1 MSTDLFVLGS
11 KRRRLHGGGKKLK
24 YKDLDT
30 RLLTWFHERRTPI
43 AATST
48 DAASAIDIRREKVTF
63 RQLQRQGERISDELR
78 QDRPSTKWYRRFML
92 RHRLSLQR
100 PKRQQKVPIAEAH
113 RLAQSFYCF
122 LRRASTWGPSRGSM
136 GCFTPKD
143 VFNFDES
150 PLALFGD
157 QTKRSINY
165 VNTCNEISGHLSNK
179 VLKILSCEAAD
190 VSFFVAICNIDP
202 HRVRRRESSCRTNA
216 HFQRARASQPIGET
230 TIC

>member
-1 MSTDLFVLGS
+1 M
-11 KRRRLHGGGKKLK
+11 K
-24 YKDLDT
+24 YTDLDT
-30 RLLTWFHERRTPI
+30 RLLTWFHARRSPP

-48 DAASAIDIRREKVTF
+48 DAASAIDIRRERVTF
-63 RQLQRQGERISDELR
+63 RQLQRQGEKISDELC
-78 QDRPSTKWYRRFML
+78 QGRPSTKWYRRFML

-100 PKRQQKVPIAEAH
+100 PKRQQKVPIDEAH
-113 RLAQSFYCF
+113 RLAHSFYCF

-179 VLKILSCEAAD
+179 VLEILSCGARD
-190 VSFFVAICNIDP
+190 VSFFVAICNIDS
-202 HRVRRRESSCRTNA
+202 HRVCRRKSSCRTNA
-216 HFQRARASQPIGET
+216 HFQRARESQPIGET
-230 TIC
+230 TIFTRNKCDVYS